1 MKTFQKD
8 ISKVYVYGYELKD
21 FHILDKNMI
30 FSTNVA
36 ATQELHKIIM
46 EQQDKINNLQ
56 EILTRNGIVL

>member
-1 MKTFQKD
+1 
-8 ISKVYVYGYELKD
+8 
-21 FHILDKNMI
+21 MI